1 MLQSMRKHGITLAL
15 FAAGSTGLTAAI
27 NELTKSTIEDQ
38 AAQQQ
43 KALFD
48 QVMPANLYNNDLL
61 KAVIKLPPRR
71 WEKASTR
78 FGSLRMAKNR
88 WLR

>member
-61 KAVIKLPPRR
+61 KSCYQVTARR

>member
-27 NELTKSTIEDQ
+27 NELTKSTIEDR

-43 KALFD
+43 SLIRPCYAG
-48 QVMPANLYNNDLL
+48 
-61 KAVIKLPPRR
+61 
-71 WEKASTR
+71 R
-78 FGSLRMAKNR
+78 FI
-88 WLR
+88 

>member
-27 NELTKSTIEDQ
+27 NELTKSTIEDR

-43 KALFD
+43 KPYSTGD
-48 QVMPANLYNNDLL
+48 
-61 KAVIKLPPRR
+61 
-71 WEKASTR
+71 ASR
-78 FGSLRMAKNR
+78 SLQ
-88 WLR
+88 

>member
-15 FAAGSTGLTAAI
+15 FAAGSPGLTAAI

-43 KALFD
+43 K
-48 QVMPANLYNNDLL
+48 PY
-61 KAVIKLPPRR
+61 
-71 WEKASTR
+71 STR
-78 FGSLRMAKNR
+78 LCRPIHITTTC
-88 WLR
+88 

>member
-48 QVMPANLYNNDLL
+48 QVMPAALYNND
-61 KAVIKLPPRR
+61 
-71 WEKASTR
+71 
-78 FGSLRMAKNR
+78 
-88 WLR
+88 

>member
-1 MLQSMRKHGITLAL
+1 MLKSMRKHGITLAL

-38 AAQQQ
+38 ASRQQ

-48 QVMPANLYNNDLL
+48 QVLPAELYNIDLL
-61 KAVIKLPPRR
+61 K
-71 WEKASTR
+71 SC
-78 FGSLRMAKNR
+78 
-88 WLR
+88 

>member
-61 KAVIKLPPRR
+61 K
-71 WEKASTR
+71 
-78 FGSLRMAKNR
+78 SLS
-88 WLR
+88 LIHI